1 MLVGIGENE
10 SWSGEEFNTW
20 SGEESEDAE
29 DLAELEA
36 RLYSQYHYQV
46 KMNYQYNR
54 NTNHVS
60 CM

>member
-1 MLVGIGENE
+1 MLVGIGEHE

-46 KMNYQYNR
+46 KINF
-54 NTNHVS
+54 
-60 CM
+60 